1 MVINLNPYAAIFL
14 DLAGTLIQVKGSV
27 AQVYRRVAL
36 DWGVVLDEQVLER
49 RFSHVFEQTPRLTY
63 GATAWEQAERDWWRR
78 LVWQVV
84 EGGQFRDFEGY
95 FSYLYA
101 YFAQGAAWELYP
113 EVIETLEQIQIP
125 IVLVSNFDGRVVQ
138 ILRELDLTPYFQHM
152 VYSSQ
157 VGCAKPNRAIFDHA
171 LGLIC
176 VPPERVLHVGDS
188 WREDV
193 LGAQQAGLQA
203 LWLNRG
209 VASARTP
216 QIQNLAQLVSDPVGL
231 KGG

>member
-1 MVINLNPYAAIFL
+1 MNPYTAIFL

-49 RFSHVFEQTPRLTY
+49 TFPSAFEQTPRLTY
-63 GATAWEQAERDWWRR
+63 PSLQTTDWEQAERDWWRR

-84 EGGQFRDFEGY
+84 EGEQFRDFEGY
-95 FSYLYA
+95 FSHLYA

-113 EVIETLEQIQIP
+113 EVIETLEKIQVP
-125 IVLVSNFDGRVVQ
+125 LVLVSNFDGRVVQ
-138 ILRELDLTPYFQHM
+138 ILRELNLTPYFQRI

-157 VGCAKPNRAIFDHA
+157 VGCAKPDRAIFDHA
-171 LGLIC
+171 LGLIGA
-176 VPPERVLHVGDS
+176 PPEQVLHVGDS

-209 VASARTP
+209 VASVRTP
-216 QIQNLAQLVSDPVGL
+216 QIQSLGQLLRDPL
-231 KGG
+231 NKG